1 MDIFLS
7 NFKDKN
13 VRAERVGDFFE
24 YSLIPELLIA
34 NPIKVYL
41 EIGCGHGHWLCS
53 FAQKT
58 DDVLFVGIDL
68 ITKRI
73 EKANSKK
80 IKRKINNIFFFKADA
95 MEFLSFMPDSVKFS
109 GCFLMYP
116 DPWPKKKHHKRRII
130 QPEFLNLLADKSN
143 DDCKL
148 YFKTDHTEYFDWTL
162 QTINNSQHWNI
173 QNYNWPFE
181 SDSYFQLLLPNH
193 QFCSASK
200 SN

>member
-7 NFKDKN
+7 NFKNKN
-13 VRAERVGDFFE
+13 VRAERVGDFFKH
-24 YSLIPELLIA
+24 SLTPELLRA
-34 NPIKVYL
+34 NPSKIYL

-53 FAQKT
+53 FAQET

-80 IKRKINNIFFFKADA
+80 IKRELNNIFFLKADA

-109 GCFLMYP
+109 SCFLMYP
-116 DPWPKKKHHKRRII
+116 DPWPKKRHHKRRII

-143 DDCKL
+143 EDCKL

-162 QTINNSQHWNI
+162 QTIKNSQHWNI

-181 SDSYFQLLLPNH
+181 SDSYFQQLLPNH

-200 SN
+200 LD